1 MKKIL
6 FIIMLA
12 ISFTA
17 QAKDVVDAKYLK
29 GAVPEINNIICFK
42 KNFSVPGKSEQEIN
56 QTLCRFVKE
65 KLMAPAIQDLRT
77 RMLSEGKE
85 DGTIVAKIEE
95 YMVFKKKPLYLDR
108 TRFRYQVNIQTKG
121 SDVSMEISQISYYYN
136 EEIDG
141 TKGIDYR
148 AEEWISDKEALNKSG
163 KKLYPRSGKF
173 RIKTIDRVEEIFNEA
188 MNVFEAQ
195 GHKAVVEK

>member
-1 MKKIL
+1 
-6 FIIMLA
+6 
-12 ISFTA
+12 
-17 QAKDVVDAKYLK
+17 
-29 GAVPEINNIICFK
+29 
-42 KNFSVPGKSEQEIN
+42 
-56 QTLCRFVKE
+56 
-65 KLMAPAIQDLRT
+65 MAPAIQDLRT

>member
-6 FIIMLA
+6 FILMLA

-42 KNFSVPGKSEQEIN
+42 KNFSVPSKSEQEIN

-188 MNVFEAQ
+188 MNVFEAH

>member
-6 FIIMLA
+6 FILMLA

-29 GAVPEINNIICFK
+29 GAVPEINNTICFK
-42 KNFSVPGKSEQEIN
+42 KNFSVPGKSKQEIN